1 MKIKKLFATLVSA
14 ILLVG
19 AAGVLASCD
28 DEKPG
33 GDVTPTPPPASDKEY
48 QLLGSF
54 TDDLGPL
61 GKGFEFMLNLDDE
74 STAALSRY
82 NPYNYDASDASTNSS
97 FSASY
102 MSGTW
107 KEAQKDGVDCLQIKL
122 AVVNDDGTT
131 SDSGTY
137 YAYDVAGTYS
147 FDLTFPI
154 YPGGGFT
161 RTVTMSGSETKVYSD
176 ANAFIQAKKLSFE
189 EPENIL
195 KAGSVNA
202 EGEEANGAVYFK
214 ADGTFAAYSGYTE
227 FGSGTYSKSADSF
240 AVTFEGEKVEVT
252 LNGTEARFII
262 TYNMG
267 GGYSSEYTI
276 VVSDFTKLP
285 DVGGAEETTVTYLGT
300 LNGEEIKL
308 VVLNDTECKINK
320 SSVFSMFSFD
330 CTYTMDGNVI
340 TITVKSE
347 PTNEAL
353 VGMWND
359 IKGVK
364 WTLDSASNTMTPIT
378 E

>member
-1 MKIKKLFATLVSA
+1 MKIKKLFATLLSA
-14 ILLVG
+14 ALIVG
-19 AAGVLASCD
+19 TIGVFAACD
-28 DEKPG
+28 DNG
-33 GDVTPTPPPASDKEY
+33 GNTDPTPTPTPSVSKEY

-61 GKGFEFMLNLDDE
+61 GKGFEFMLNLNGE
-74 STAALSRY
+74 GVSVLSRY
-82 NPYNYDASDASTNSS
+82 NPYNYDASDAATNSS

-161 RTVTMSGSETKVYSD
+161 RTVTMSGSETKVYAD
-176 ANAFIQAKKLSFE
+176 ANAFIQAKKAVFE
-189 EPENIL
+189 EPESIL
-195 KAGSVNA
+195 KAGSVNSK
-202 EGEEANGAVYFK
+202 GEEANGAVYFQ
-214 ADGTFAAYSGYTE
+214 ADGTFIAYSGYTE
-227 FGSGTYSKSADSF
+227 FGSGTYTKSANSF
-240 AVTFEGEKVEVT
+240 AVTFDGEDVEVT
-252 LNGTEARFII
+252 VNGTEARFSI

-285 DVGGAEETTVTYLGT
+285 DVGAAEETTVTYLGT
-300 LNGEEIKL
+300 LNDEEIKL
-308 VVLNDTECKINK
+308 VVLNDSECKINK

-340 TITVKSE
+340 TITIKSE
-347 PTNEAL
+347 PSNAAL
-353 VGMWND
+353 VGMWNA

-364 WTLDSASNTMTPIT
+364 WTLDSASNTMTPVV